1 MNPGTTSRRKLARW
15 WAWLVIAT
23 LAAGTLVSLRFLAVA
38 VPAESAVAS
47 SARLLTITGQLAT
60 LVAVLLLPVLVLAML
75 LPRPRVILAF
85 GSIVSSTLLFFLLA
99 DSQVYQLYRFHL
111 NAGVVALLSA
121 GAESQVLRLPWITYV
136 QAFGVVLGAMAW
148 QTGMAAWLWRRI
160 GSERRPLLRG
170 RVAAALFGSLI
181 VSYQMTHAWA
191 DATGFTPVTRDASLL
206 PLAYPLRAR
215 SVMRDLGFE
224 MRRDSWLLHTNGG
237 NLSYPLTPLNCEPTR
252 PVRNIV
258 IIVIDS
264 WRFDAMDES
273 VTPNIARFAA
283 GAARFTQHFSG
294 GNATRAGTFSL
305 FYGIP
310 STYWHDMLQQRRGP
324 ALISELI
331 GQGYELGIFRSAPLE
346 SPEFHQTV
354 FAAVDHPRMASEGEG
369 PADWD
374 RDLTNDF
381 EAFLPSRDPAKP
393 FFAFLFYD
401 SPHTYDMPAGF
412 PLAFQPSLEEVN
424 YLSLHPDTDPAPFHN
439 RYLNSVHYV
448 DSLVGEALD
457 RLDAAGLRDSSVVL
471 ITGDHGQEFNDNGLG
486 FWGHNSN
493 FTRFQTQVP
502 LLLAAPG
509 IPAGRHDY
517 RTSHFDV
524 APTLMSRYLGCTT
537 PIDRYSVGSDLFKP
551 GGRDV
556 LVISSYQ
563 DFAVLEPQRIISVRK
578 TGVEVL
584 DASGRPAP
592 EQALDTASVTSA
604 IEQNSRFRLGGGA
617 GG

>member
-1 MNPGTTSRRKLARW
+1 MNPGITLRRKLARW
-15 WAWLVIAT
+15 WAWLVVAT
-23 LAAGTLVSLRFLAVA
+23 LAAGAPISLRFLAVA
-38 VPAESAVAS
+38 VPAESAVTSA
-47 SARLLTITGQLAT
+47 ARLLTIAGQLAT
-60 LVAVLLLPVLVLAML
+60 LVAILLLPVLALAML
-75 LPRPRVILAF
+75 LPRPRMILAF
-85 GSIVSSTLLFFLLA
+85 GSIVSSALLIFLLA

-111 NAGVVALLSA
+111 NVGIVALLSA
-121 GAESQVLRLPWITYV
+121 GVESQVLRLPWISYL
-136 QAFGVVLGAMAW
+136 QALGVALAAMAW
-148 QTGMAAWLWRRI
+148 QTGMAAWLWRR
-160 GSERRPLLRG
+160 PLRG
-170 RVAAALFGSLI
+170 RVAAALFGGLI
-181 VSYQMTHAWA
+181 VAYQMTHAWA

-215 SVMRDLGFE
+215 GIMRDLGFE

-237 NLSYPLTPLNCEPTR
+237 NLSYPLAPLSCEPIP

-331 GQGYELGIFRSAPLE
+331 GHGYELGIFGGAPLDN
-346 SPEFHQTV
+346 PEFDQTV
-354 FAAVDHPRMASEGEG
+354 FAAADHPRMASGGEG

-374 RDLTNDF
+374 RDLTSDF
-381 EAFLPSRDPAKP
+381 EAFLVGRDPAKP

-401 SPHTYDMPAGF
+401 SPHTYEIPAGF

-424 YLSLHPDTDPAPFHN
+424 YLSLRPDTDPVPFHN

-457 RLDAAGLRDSSVVL
+457 RLDAAGVRDSSVII

-502 LLLAAPG
+502 LLLAAPDV
-509 IPAGRHDY
+509 PAGRHDY

-524 APTLMSRYLGCTT
+524 APTLMSRYLGCAT
-537 PIDRYSVGSDLFKP
+537 PIDRYSVGSDLFEP

-556 LVISSYQ
+556 LVIGSYQ
-563 DFAVLEPQRIISVRK
+563 DFAVLEPQRIISVHK
-578 TGVEVL
+578 TGLEVL

-592 EQALDTASVTSA
+592 DQALDTSSMTSA
-604 IEQNSRFRLGGGA
+604 IEQNSRFRLGGSL

>member
-1 MNPGTTSRRKLARW
+1 
-15 WAWLVIAT
+15 
-23 LAAGTLVSLRFLAVA
+23 
-38 VPAESAVAS
+38 VAS
-47 SARLLTITGQLAT
+47 SARLLTIMGQLAT
-60 LVAVLLLPVLVLAML
+60 LIAFLLLPVLTLAML

-85 GSIVSSTLLFFLLA
+85 GTIVSSTLLIFLLA

-121 GAESQVLRLPWITYV
+121 GAESQVLRLPSISYV
-136 QAFGVVLGAMAW
+136 QAFGIVLAAIAW
-148 QTGMAAWLWRRI
+148 QTGAAVWLWRRI
-160 GSERRPLLRG
+160 QSEQRPLLRG
-170 RVAAALFGSLI
+170 RVAAALFGGLI
-181 VSYQMTHAWA
+181 VAYQMTHAWA
-191 DATGFTPVTRDASLL
+191 DVTGFTPVTRDASLL

-224 MRRDSWLLHTNGG
+224 MRRDSWRLHTNGG
-237 NLSYPLTPLNCEPTR
+237 GLSYPLTPLSCEPTE
-252 PVRNIV
+252 PVRSIV

-264 WRFDAMDES
+264 WRFDAMNES
-273 VTPNIARFAA
+273 TTPNIARFAA
-283 GAARFTQHFSG
+283 RAARFGQHFSG

-324 ALISELI
+324 ALVSELI
-331 GQGYELGIFRSAPLE
+331 NHDYELGIFRSAPLE

-381 EAFLPSRDPAKP
+381 KAFLVGRDPAKP

-401 SPHTYDMPAGF
+401 SPHTYEIPPDF

-424 YLSLHPDTDPAPFHN
+424 YLSLRPDTDPVPFHN

-457 RLDAAGLRDSSVVL
+457 QLDAAGVRDSSVII

-502 LLLAAPG
+502 LLLAAPDV
-509 IPAGRHDY
+509 PAGRHDY

-537 PIDRYSVGSDLFKP
+537 PIDQYSVGSDLFRP
-551 GGRDV
+551 GGREA

-578 TGVEVL
+578 TGLEVL
-584 DASGRPAP
+584 DTSGRPAP

-604 IEQNSRFRLGGGA
+604 IEQNSRFRLGGGP